1 LYWQLGQ
8 EGKYWKQPTLFLM
21 SSYLPSPIP
30 PPVSVGR
37 EIRKTKK
44 EGRMVQFWLRRGEK
58 LEPNKTT
65 SMEKG
70 LFVYFPD
77 YLERVRKGGFTS
89 NPQLCVSQVQM
100 HVWCPW
106 IGWRLDQ

>member
-1 LYWQLGQ
+1 
-8 EGKYWKQPTLFLM
+8 
-21 SSYLPSPIP
+21 
-30 PPVSVGR
+30 
-37 EIRKTKK
+37 
-44 EGRMVQFWLRRGEK
+44 MVQFWLRRGEK

-100 HVWCPW
+100 HVWCPG
-106 IGWRLDQ
+106 IGWRCTNKQRSLNTVTDPLLKWGRHNIDVKAARGLAGFTGN